1 MTELKKRILWQCRR
15 GLWELDA
22 ILIPFVEEHFDAL
35 NSDSQDLF
43 KEFLSFEDIDL
54 FDLLVNRKEPKDTRM
69 KPLVSKILKNSIQIL
84 G

>member
-1 MTELKKRILWQCRR
+1 MTDLKKKILWQCRR

-43 KEFLSFEDIDL
+43 MEFLSFEDIDL
-54 FDLLVNRKEPKDTRM
+54 FDLLVNRKEPIDTRM
-69 KPLVSKILKNSIQIL
+69 KPLVSKILNSYMKI
-84 G
+84 